1 MVVKSSEVKRKT
13 VNLLNFITFKVK
25 AMVRGKDRRPELGHK
40 LALEY
45 RKTITYPMKNK
56 NSRYNNETQIQ
67 RV

>member
-1 MVVKSSEVKRKT
+1 MVVKSSEVRKKT
-13 VNLLNFITFKVK
+13 VNVLNFITFKVK
-25 AMVRGKDRRPELGHK
+25 AMVRGKDRRPELGYK